1 MMDGHTPGD
10 RVRRAVDK
18 DQNPAIPVFGLE
30 CRNLWREYG
39 GGEVA
44 GGGELECFKKQDLLL
59 EQPSA
64 LVASWTRVCFGGK
77 LYLERSITVRG
88 EDE

>member
-1 MMDGHTPGD
+1 M
-10 RVRRAVDK
+10 
-18 DQNPAIPVFGLE
+18 
-30 CRNLWREYG
+30 
-39 GGEVA
+39 A

-77 LYLERSITVRG
+77 LYLERSITVHG